1 MRPLS
6 PALQGGWP
14 DAALAG
20 RSGAVCDPGSVRGG
34 GAGGGAVRLRP
45 ARAALRARLPAVL
58 LPVPADQ
65 PAHRPLRRVDGRPAP
80 LPARGVRRDPR
91 GVAAGPADDGADL
104 GHRLVRG
111 RRGGGGGRRDRAGV
125 RRARRGRH
133 RRVHRAGGQRGA
145 AGLRPQLPDAVRGPD
160 PQRDRP
166 QVRRGGDRGR
176 RDLLLRRRELADPG
190 RPGRPVRARPHPP
203 VRPAVDPARRR
214 RAGLRG
220 PGCDL
225 AYAVCRGQP
234 QAAGGTHGRPAA
246 AAGADPGRGAGDGAR
261 QVAAWRLG
269 GGRWPVTAFALT
281 SEQQDLAERV
291 RELASGQLRALAE
304 AGTPGQVNRELIKAM
319 GDLGLL
325 ARLFPG
331 VGAGGL
337 SREAAAMDLCLLRE
351 ALATQSTEAETAL
364 ALQGLG
370 SYPVLQSGQEEV
382 VRRWLPAVAAG
393 DAVAAFAL
401 TEPGAGSDAAALALR
416 AEPDGPGWRLTG
428 EKMWI
433 SNAPEAD
440 FYTVFART
448 TPGAGA
454 RGVSAFVVPAD
465 RPGLGGEHLDMI
477 SPHPIGRLVFDGVP
491 VQSAEL
497 LGEQDR
503 GFRVAMRTLDLF
515 RPSVGA
521 FAVGMAQ
528 AATDAAVAHAG
539 TRTAFGGPLK
549 DQQAVSHLLAEM
561 ATRTEAARLL
571 VYAAAA
577 AYDAT
582 CAAGGAAGA
591 AGSAGGAGGN
601 GLAAKSAMAKLF
613 ATETAQFVVD
623 AAVQLHGARALRRG
637 HLLEHLYRE
646 VRAPRIYEGASEV
659 QRTIIARELYR

>member
-1 MRPLS
+1 M
-6 PALQGGWP
+6 
-14 DAALAG
+14 
-20 RSGAVCDPGSVRGG
+20 
-34 GAGGGAVRLRP
+34 
-45 ARAALRARLPAVL
+45 
-58 LPVPADQ
+58 
-65 PAHRPLRRVDGRPAP
+65 
-80 LPARGVRRDPR
+80 
-91 GVAAGPADDGADL
+91 
-104 GHRLVRG
+104 
-111 RRGGGGGRRDRAGV
+111 
-125 RRARRGRH
+125 
-133 RRVHRAGGQRGA
+133 
-145 AGLRPQLPDAVRGPD
+145 
-160 PQRDRP
+160 
-166 QVRRGGDRGR
+166 
-176 RDLLLRRRELADPG
+176 
-190 RPGRPVRARPHPP
+190 
-203 VRPAVDPARRR
+203 
-214 RAGLRG
+214 
-220 PGCDL
+220 
-225 AYAVCRGQP
+225 
-234 QAAGGTHGRPAA
+234 
-246 AAGADPGRGAGDGAR
+246 
-261 QVAAWRLG
+261 
-269 GGRWPVTAFALT
+269 TAFALT
-281 SEQQDLAERV
+281 GEQQDFAERV
-291 RELASGQLRALAE
+291 REIASGQLRALAE
-304 AGTPGQVNRELIKAM
+304 AGTPGHVNRELIKAM

-337 SREAAAMDLCLLRE
+337 SREAAALDLCILRE
-351 ALATQSTEAETAL
+351 SLATQSTEAETAL

-370 SYPVLQSGQEEV
+370 SYPVLQSGREEI

-416 AEPDGPGWRLTG
+416 AESDGPGWRLTG
-428 EKMWI
+428 EKVWI

-491 VQSAEL
+491 VHADEL

-577 AYDAT
+577 AYDD
-582 CAAGGAAGA
+582 AG
-591 AGSAGGAGGN
+591 GGAGTGVGAGAGAGAGAGGK

-613 ATETAQFVVD
+613 ATEAAQFVVD
-623 AAVQLHGARALRRG
+623 AAVQIHGARALRRG